1 MSHDHLAPEGLVPEA
16 ADVDPR
22 HLGCAE
28 YLAQTP
34 HEGAVHPHQLLVVHH
49 VRLVQHD
56 PDLVVV
62 APQRLDAAPELVTD
76 VQLVGVKQQQNPEK
90 SGNDNLTFTLLHITS
105 TYLLPIE
112 GGKIRQKSEI
122 HAISIFNFSLLY
134 NN

>member
-16 ADVDPR
+16 ADVDPG
-22 HLGCAE
+22 HLRCTKH
-28 YLAQTP
+28 LAQAP
-34 HEGAVHPHQLLVVHH
+34 HERTVHPHQLLVIHH